1 MGDVLREPPVILRF
15 IKARADNMGQIPQE
29 TWGPARDCPFVGSP
43 VPVPDAP
50 MSSPVRAF
58 QRHRAESAMRALAFR
73 LSTARTACSTPST
86 YPECSSPTI
95 SRPSSRL
102 CGSCSGRLASS
113 SIWSRRWTRSAKR
126 VADARYDLLLMDLNY
141 ARDTTSGREGL
152 DLLTEIHARDRGL
165 PIVVMTGWGNI
176 DTAVDA
182 MRRGARSFVQ
192 KPWDNAALLDV
203 VTREV
208 SDGRRSRSADV
219 RARHDQDEATQIQR
233 ALLPATLP
241 SIATPPRTQRA
252 AGAPA
257 CGCDVA
263 AIWRP
268 AEGLGGDWYDALRFG
283 DNRVGLAIADV
294 IGKGLP
300 AALLM
305 ANLQASVRAL
315 ASEDTM
321 PRDVAAGVN
330 RLLCWERG
338 LRQVRDV
345 LLRRARHRDVAARLQ
360 QRRPQSADS
369 RARRRVD
376 RTAGTERHGAGRAAG
391 GRLRA
396 G

>member
-1 MGDVLREPPVILRF
+1 MLVADDQPAILEALRLLLGTTGFELDLVTSM
-15 IKARADNMGQIPQE
+15 D
-29 TWGPARDCPFVGSP
+29 T
-43 VPVPDAP
+43 
-50 MSSPVRAF
+50 VR
-58 QRHRAESAMRALAFR
+58 E
-73 LSTARTACSTPST
+73 
-86 YPECSSPTI
+86 
-95 SRPSSRL
+95 
-102 CGSCSGRLASS
+102 
-113 SIWSRRWTRSAKR
+113 R

-268 AEGLGGDWYDALRFG
+268 AEGLGGDCYDALRFG
-283 DNRVGLAIADV
+283 DSRVGLAIADV

-330 RLLCWERG
+330 RLLCGSVASGKFVTFCYVVLDTASSRLVYSNAGHNPPILARADGSIERLEPSGMVLGVLPEGVYEQADIDVRPGDRLVLFTDGIVEAQRNDGEQFGDERLVETIVEHRRDPAQG
-338 LRQVRDV
+338 LLDAILDAVSVFTGGAFQDDAT
-345 LLRRARHRDVAARLQ
+345 LVAVAI
-360 QRRPQSADS
+360 
-369 RARRRVD
+369 
-376 RTAGTERHGAGRAAG
+376 H
-391 GRLRA
+391 
-396 G
+396 